1 MKIAWVKNQTDEKN
15 FRLQENMGWEVLKIQ
30 DLEEIDQKLEELIG
44 EKYDTIVISNE
55 LSYFSENI
63 IRKYQKSDEVNIII
77 NFR

>member
-1 MKIAWVKNQTDEKN
+1 MKIVWVKNQNDEKN
-15 FRLQENMGWEVLKIQ
+15 FRLQENMGWEVRKIQ
-30 DLEEIDQKLEELIG
+30 DLEKVDQKLEELIQ

-63 IRKYQKSDEVNIII
+63 IRKYQKKDDVNIII

>member
-1 MKIAWVKNQTDEKN
+1 MKIVWVKNQNDEKN
-15 FRLQENMGWEVLKIQ
+15 FRLQENMGWEVRKIQ
-30 DLEEIDQKLEELIG
+30 DLEEVDQKQKKLIQ

-63 IRKYQKSDEVNIII
+63 IRKYQKKDDINIII

>member
-1 MKIAWVKNQTDEKN
+1 MKIVWVKNQNDEKN
-15 FRLQENMGWEVLKIQ
+15 FRLQENMGWEVRKIQ
-30 DLEEIDQKLEELIG
+30 DLEEVDQKLEELIQ

-63 IRKYQKSDEVNIII
+63 IRKYQKKDDINIII

>member
-1 MKIAWVKNQTDEKN
+1 MKIVWVKNQNDEKN
-15 FRLQENMGWEVLKIQ
+15 FRLLEYMGWEVRKIE
-30 DLEEIDQKLEELIG
+30 DLEDVDHKLEELIQ

-63 IRKYQKSDEVNIII
+63 IRKYQKKDDVNIII

>member
-1 MKIAWVKNQTDEKN
+1 MKIVWVKNQNDEKN
-15 FRLQENMGWEVLKIQ
+15 FRLQENLGWEVRKIQ
-30 DLEEIDQKLEELIG
+30 DLEEVDQKLEELIQ

-63 IRKYQKSDEVNIII
+63 IRKYQKKDDVNIII

>member
-1 MKIAWVKNQTDEKN
+1 MKIVWVKNQNDEKN
-15 FRLQENMGWEVLKIQ
+15 FRLQENMGWEVRKIQ
-30 DLEEIDQKLEELIG
+30 DLEEVDQKLEELIQ

-63 IRKYQKSDEVNIII
+63 IRKYQKKDDVNIII